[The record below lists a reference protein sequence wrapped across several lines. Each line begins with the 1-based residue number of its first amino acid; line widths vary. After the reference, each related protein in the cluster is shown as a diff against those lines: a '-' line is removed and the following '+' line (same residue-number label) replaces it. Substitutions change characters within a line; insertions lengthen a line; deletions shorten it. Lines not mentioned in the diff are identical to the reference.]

1 MLQVDDGVQAV
12 GSLQVMSVM
21 AAQWYNRRA
30 LGKIINSLITL
41 FPTAK
46 LSKKEGTTFL
56 SSKCMTN
63 I

>member
-41 FPTAK
+41 FPAAK
-46 LSKKEGTTFL
+46 LS
-56 SSKCMTN
+56 
-63 I
+63 